1 MVMGQLSDSGARALN
16 ELESALPVEDLLAW
30 LIGKMPGADDQAL
43 FAALRAAYL
52 RGWHI
57 EPGSADMLDYEVGE
71 RTIQACAQRVYRDR
85 QQAEERSSQ

>member
-16 ELESALPVEDLLAW
+16 ELDRALPIEDLLAW
-30 LIGKMPGADDQAL
+30 LIEKMPEADDRDV

-57 EPGSADMLDYEVGE
+57 EPGSSEMLDYQVGE
-71 RTIQACAQRVYRDR
+71 RTIQACAQRVFRTR
-85 QQAEERSSQ
+85 QEAEERTTQ